1 MVRRAAD
8 AVVGAVMAGKCGHGQ
23 SPGSGSGD
31 ITVSG
36 SDEKKVAAHE
46 KKCRGAHVFWHQGLL
61 FKVVCCA
68 TCGRKIL

>member
-1 MVRRAAD
+1 MVL
-8 AVVGAVMAGKCGHGQ
+8 MARGKCGHGQ
-23 SPGSGSGD
+23 VPGNDHPD

-36 SDEKKVAAHE
+36 SDERRVAAHE
-46 KKCRGAHVFWHQGLL
+46 AKCPGARVFWHRGLL